1 MLDINIPTSPL
12 PTLIKPKAFAEKS
25 LETVKVI
32 LHNTLIVIA
41 MQTVVLLQF
50 YIFFLVKACLLWQN
64 LGKQPWTS
72 LPKICFDG
80 QQAKNLKGKYKEA
93 HLHRKVT
100 RCKFSKNKH
109 SHRNFPRALPTSKVS
124 LYIAKLKNSILQ
136 SLILSSKQ
144 CQRFNLI

>member
-50 YIFFLVKACLLWQN
+50 FFFLVKACLLCQN
-64 LGKQPWTS
+64 LGKQP
-72 LPKICFDG
+72 
-80 QQAKNLKGKYKEA
+80 
-93 HLHRKVT
+93 
-100 RCKFSKNKH
+100 
-109 SHRNFPRALPTSKVS
+109 
-124 LYIAKLKNSILQ
+124 
-136 SLILSSKQ
+136 
-144 CQRFNLI
+144 